1 MALYN
6 DFVWKKF
13 TRASKKI
20 LENLNHVT
28 NVLDHFVHLNIRP
41 SPRFKTAS
49 LVPTNT

>member
-28 NVLDHFVHLNIRP
+28 NVLDHTACYTVHAN
-41 SPRFKTAS
+41 
-49 LVPTNT
+49 